1 MKILRLIPFLLTV
14 IIMTGCEYQLNE
26 INYVE
31 FVDSSIQ
38 HEFELILSTSSDT
51 IEVFDNME
59 FTYDLNTNGLEIYTG
74 AFTIDSTDWKANS
87 KDGSFTLYPDNF
99 EPGYYTLRL
108 NLTTS
113 SGTGSIADVTG
124 TEVYKYEK
132 EWTLIIDPRDAPSVQ
147 VYSTITPEG
156 YLKLLW
162 DTCNQFNFD
171 CYKIYKE
178 YDLQK
183 VIYDRDSTFFID
195 SNFIGKSTMYRVATY
210 IKRDINNYE
219 WSPNFN
225 LDNHFPV
232 LKIEEKGVDS
242 LRLYWDK
249 SPYNVKFKITTRNE
263 TYTSDFI
270 YDTTL
275 TIANPGFGLSETY
288 FLSTYPIELNEY
300 DWDYVAKS
308 DLYYCLGRSFHGSWF
323 YSYNQVS
330 KLIYTS
336 YYRSLECYTTSS
348 LSFVNSVLI
357 DYTYYWDV
365 YACNTIS
372 DKVAVV
378 SYNHNTSHEEIIVY
392 HDHTFWDKITLPFDI
407 GPSFVDIDHFCLT
420 DNNMVA
426 VACDNKY
433 DLISVD
439 SQSLLGSLTIADYP
453 ENNRWA
459 SFSTSTDGKYMCY
472 VTLNGLYLY
481 NIEGGVFTLLHTDN
495 RSYNSVLFDENNPE
509 ILYLT
514 LNGSN
519 ILETRNANTF
529 SLISSINLETESQV
543 LRNID
548 PETGYMLL
556 TDYDHIYL
564 IHPVSGQIVLKIK
577 SSDLAPKIF
586 DNWLLAQSG
595 YAVNLTNYFEK

>member
-1 MKILRLIPFLLTV
+1 MKSLRIIPFLLIV
-14 IIMTGCEYQLNE
+14 ILLSSCEYQLNE
-26 INYVE
+26 TNYMDFE
-31 FVDSSIQ
+31 DSSIQ
-38 HEFELILSTSSDT
+38 HAFEVNLSSSSDT
-51 IEVFDNME
+51 IEVFDNIE
-59 FTYDLNTNGLEIYTG
+59 FTFDLNTNGLEIYTG
-74 AFTIDSTDWKANS
+74 EFTIDSTNWKANS
-87 KDGSFTLYPDNF
+87 KEGSFTIYPDDF

-124 TEVYKYEK
+124 TEMYEYEE
-132 EWTLIIDPRDAPSVQ
+132 EWTLIIDPRDAPSLQ

-156 YLKLLW
+156 YLKLYW

-171 CYKIYKE
+171 CYKVYKE

-183 VIYDRDSTFFID
+183 VIYDRDSTFFVD

-210 IKRDINNYE
+210 IKREYDNYE
-219 WSPNFN
+219 WSPNYN
-225 LDNHFPV
+225 MDDQFPF
-232 LKIEEKGVDS
+232 LQIEEKGVDS

-249 SPYNVKFKITTRNE
+249 SPYNVKFKVTTRNE
-263 TYTSDFI
+263 TYTSDFM

-275 TIANPGFGLSETY
+275 TIANPGFGKSETY
-288 FLSTYPIELNEY
+288 SLNTYPIELNEY
-300 DWDYVAKS
+300 NWDYVAKS
-308 DLYYCLGRSFHGSWF
+308 DLYYSLGRSFHGSWF
-323 YSYNQVS
+323 YAYDQIG

-336 YYRSLECYTTSS
+336 YYRSLECYNTSS

-372 DKVAVV
+372 EQVAVV
-378 SYNHNTSHEEIIVY
+378 SYNHNTSQEEINVY
-392 HDHTFWDKITLPFDI
+392 HDHTFWDKTTLPFDI

-420 DNNMVA
+420 DNNMLA
-426 VACDNKY
+426 VACANKY
-433 DLISVD
+433 DLISVV
-439 SQSLLGSLTIADYP
+439 SQSLLGSLTITDYP
-453 ENNRWA
+453 ENNKLS

-481 NIEGGVFTLLHTDN
+481 NIEGGTFTLLHTDN
-495 RSYNSVLFDENNPE
+495 RSYNSVLFDEDNPE
-509 ILYLT
+509 MLYLT
-514 LNGSN
+514 LNGSTV
-519 ILETRNANTF
+519 LETRNASTF

-548 PETGYMLL
+548 PETGNMLL

-564 IHPVSGQIVLKIK
+564 INPVNGNIILKVK

-595 YAVNLTNYFEK
+595 YAVNITNYIKK